1 MSEALQ
7 ARGLKKAFNGVK
19 AADDVSVTINN
30 GEIVSLIGA
39 NGAGKTTFVNMVTG
53 YLRPDSGT
61 ITAQG
66 REITRLKP
74 RQITRLG
81 VCRSFQIPQVFND
94 LTLEENLLVAVNV
107 AIRGAARRH
116 SPLRSA
122 GNRDARRM
130 VEEILARFGLGG
142 FRNNRATEVSGGT
155 RKLLDVGMA
164 TISHPRVLLLDE
176 PTSGVASNE
185 KFAFMDVVMNALADD
200 DVAVLFIEHDMDIVR
215 RYAARVIVFH
225 EGRILADGPT
235 EAALGQDDVKR
246 YVTGGS
252 A

>member
-1 MSEALQ
+1 MADALEA
-7 ARGLKKAFNGVK
+7 RSLKKAFSGVK
-19 AADDVSVTINN
+19 AADDVSVSIKS

-53 YLRPDSGT
+53 YLKPDSGT
-61 ITAQG
+61 ILTQG
-66 REITRLKP
+66 REITGLKP
-74 RQITRLG
+74 REITRLG

-94 LTLEENLLVAVNV
+94 LTLEENLAVAVNV
-107 AIRGAARRH
+107 ALKGAARRH

-122 GNRDARRM
+122 NNAEARQM
-130 VEEILARFGLGG
+130 TDEILTRFKLEP
-142 FRNNRATEVSGGT
+142 FRHNRANEVSGGT

-185 KFAFMDVVMNALADD
+185 KFAFMDVVMNALSDD

-215 RYAARVIVFH
+215 RYARRVIVFH
-225 EGRILADGPT
+225 EGRILADGAPDD
-235 EAALGQDDVKR
+235 ALNQDDVR
-246 YVTGGS
+246 LYVTGG
-252 A
+252 AA